1 MSWALNP
8 DWSEFYV
15 GSKEI
20 WEYFNNA
27 AQKFGLNRYIKLR
40 HRVVGAVWEETRGV
54 WLVDVVDEATGTKFT
69 DWCHFLVNGT
79 GFLNHW
85 RWPDIPGLD
94 SFKGTKLHSAAW
106 DESVVLKGKRV
117 AVIGNGSSG
126 IQIVTAIQ
134 PEVKALSVFI
144 RSPSWV
150 STSFAQDFA
159 GPNGTNFSYTD
170 EQKQTFRSDMQRLQ
184 SYRKAIETNMNSNH
198 KVAHTNSPEQQ
209 IAVQY
214 LTKIMK
220 SRIGENHPLADR
232 LIPDFGVGCRRPTP
246 GVGYLEALVA
256 SNNRIFFDPIAEV
269 VEDGIKLNTGESIEV
284 DIIVCATGFD
294 VSWKPRFPVIGR
306 GGIDLSDQWK
316 DRPLS
321 YLSFA
326 VPNFPNFFI
335 YLGPNSPLSH
345 GSALPSIEHLT
356 KYLIRLLHKIQIE
369 RYKAV
374 EPKLQAM
381 HDFIEHAD
389 AYLKRTVWST
399 KCRSWLKGGKDDGP
413 PLVHPGSRVHWFH
426 MLMEPRWEDWEWTSR
441 STNRFAY
448 LGNGFSSLEEEGRD
462 KAWYIDEDE
471 GKGYEAVIY

>member
-15 GSKEI
+15 DSKEI

-27 AQKFGLNRYIKLR
+27 AQKFGLNRYINLR
-40 HRVVGAVWEETRGV
+40 HRAVGAVWEETRGV
-54 WLVDVVDEATGTKFT
+54 WLVDVLDEATRIKFT
-69 DWCHFLVNGT
+69 DWCHFLINGS
-79 GFLNHW
+79 GFLKYAEHFSLGV
-85 RWPDIPGLD
+85 PD
-94 SFKGTKLHSAAW
+94 TKLHSAAW

-126 IQIVTAIQ
+126 IQIVTVIQ
-134 PEVKALSVFI
+134 PEVAALSVFI
-144 RSPSWV
+144 RSPTWV

-159 GPNGTNFSYTD
+159 GPNGINFSYTD
-170 EQKQTFRSDMQRLQ
+170 EQKQAFQNDTQGLQ
-184 SYRKAIETNMNSNH
+184 SYRKAVETNMNSNH

-220 SRIGENHPLADR
+220 SGIGENHPQADR

-256 SNNRIFFDPIAEV
+256 SNNRTIFDPIAEV
-269 VEDGIKLNTGESIEV
+269 VEDGIRLNTGELIEV
-284 DIIVCATGFD
+284 DVIVCATGFD

-326 VPNFPNFFI
+326 VPNFLNYFI

-356 KYLIRLLHKIQIE
+356 KYLIRLLH
-369 RYKAV
+369 
-374 EPKLQAM
+374 
-381 HDFIEHAD
+381 
-389 AYLKRTVWST
+389 
-399 KCRSWLKGGKDDGP
+399 
-413 PLVHPGSRVHWFH
+413 
-426 MLMEPRWEDWEWTSR
+426 
-441 STNRFAY
+441 
-448 LGNGFSSLEEEGRD
+448 
-462 KAWYIDEDE
+462 
-471 GKGYEAVIY
+471 